1 MYKIKLMIVL
11 VLSCTFLYSCTSDI
25 SSIHDESEELKIAES
40 SLAERFNPLT
50 DYKKYGKQMD
60 DFAED
65 VANGFINKDYEMI
78 KQNFCQRSLDT
89 YDLDTDINNVFEKIG
104 SDILSYGEINH
115 TFGGKTFGGGN
126 VSRLTG
132 SVEIDDVKTEDNSYV
147 IHINCVMKYD
157 DDNSEIGIQNIN
169 ITPSDWKAREDPE
182 HEYFWDI
189 GEVYDSWNW

>member
-1 MYKIKLMIVL
+1 MCKMKHMLIPVL
-11 VLSCTFLYSCTSDI
+11 ICAVLSSCTADI
-25 SSIHDESEELKIAES
+25 SSIRDESEELNSKES
-40 SLAERFNPLT
+40 SSVERFNSLT

-78 KQNFCQRSLDT
+78 KQNFCRKSLDT
-89 YDLDTDINNVFEKIG
+89 YDLDTDIDYVFEKIG
-104 SDILSYGEINH
+104 CDVLSYGEIEH
-115 TFGGKTFGGGN
+115 TFEGKTFGGGN

-132 SVEIDDVKTEDNSYV
+132 SVEISDVKTEDNSYL

-157 DDNSEIGIQNIN
+157 DDSTEVGIQNIN

-189 GEVYDSWNW
+189 GEVYDSWD